1 MIILFPPV
9 SVTVLN
15 DKSGL
20 EQQREDH
27 NYLDDPISLH
37 EIETSWSSPWSW
49 QNTKLNAHEQ
59 NWLSQVYNTW
69 QTVYSYPHQWTD
81 AFQKIGARV

>member
-1 MIILFPPV
+1 MIILIPPV

-27 NYLDDPISLH
+27 NYLDDPISRH
-37 EIETSWSSPWSW
+37 EIETS
-49 QNTKLNAHEQ
+49 
-59 NWLSQVYNTW
+59 
-69 QTVYSYPHQWTD
+69 
-81 AFQKIGARV
+81 